1 MQHGQRPAWRML
13 AAAVLVLAI
22 QAAPRAHD
30 IPDEIVL
37 QTYVKPE
44 PGQLK
49 VLLRVPLIAVTDAN
63 LPKDGT
69 GFLALPYI
77 DPALREAANQISNG
91 IVLLENE
98 DRLTG
103 YEMMNA
109 RISLPSDKSFNTY
122 DGALARVRGP
132 KIPDATQ
139 VYYNQGFLDL
149 ELNFPIRSQES
160 DFALRVLF
168 GRGLANRT
176 ATYINFIRPDGGIRE
191 FRLHDDTSL
200 VRLDPHTH
208 QAAWG
213 FLTAGF
219 YRFLDGLDP
228 LLFVLVL
235 AIPYRQARDLVR
247 PILAFAL
254 AHSITLAL
262 SASGMAPAGSWFP
275 AAVGV
280 LIALSI
286 VYVAIENAI
295 GASLRR
301 RWIVAFV
308 FGLAHG
314 FGFAIQFRD
323 VLQFAGAH
331 QVAALISFNVGLELG
346 TIVILSIAMP
356 ALTLLF
362 THVVTERAGTIVLSA
377 IIAHTGWHWMM
388 DRLAL
393 LRVADW
399 PLLDVTVML
408 GIVRWLLAITVI
420 GGALWFVAGLLKKKP
435 REPELAEKSIVDSR

>member
-1 MQHGQRPAWRML
+1 MRTTSPTKS
-13 AAAVLVLAI
+13 
-22 QAAPRAHD
+22 D
-30 IPDEIVL
+30 L

-49 VLLRVPLIAVTDAN
+49 VLLRVPLIAVTEAN

-77 DPALREAANQISNG
+77 DPALSEAANQISNG
-91 IVLLENE
+91 VVFLEGD
-98 DRLTG
+98 DRLTS
-103 YEMMNA
+103 YKMLNA
-109 RISLPSDKSFNTY
+109 RVSLPSDRSFNTY

-149 ELNFPIRSQES
+149 ELSFPIRSEHS

-176 ATYINFIRPDGGIRE
+176 ATYINFIRPDGAIRE

-200 VRLDPHTH
+200 VRLDPRTH
-208 QAAWG
+208 QAVWA

-219 YRFLDGLDP
+219 YRFLDGVEP

-235 AIPYRQARDLVR
+235 AIPYRRARDLVR

-254 AHSITLAL
+254 AHSITLAM
-262 SASGMAPAGSWFP
+262 SASGLAPAGTWFP
-275 AAVGV
+275 TTVGV
-280 LIALSI
+280 LLAVSI

-295 GASLRR
+295 GPNLSR
-301 RWIVAFV
+301 RWIVAFA

-331 QVAALISFNVGLELG
+331 QVAALISFNIGLELG
-346 TIVILSIAMP
+346 TIIILSIALP

-362 THVVTERAGTIVLSA
+362 THGVRERAGTIVLSA
-377 IIAHTGWHWMM
+377 ILAHTGWHWMM
-388 DRLAL
+388 ERMTL
-393 LRVADW
+393 LRAADW
-399 PLLDVTVML
+399 PLLDVTLALTV
-408 GIVRWLLAITVI
+408 VRWLLALTVV
-420 GGALWFVAGLLKKKP
+420 GGLLWFVAGFLNRKP
-435 REPELAEKSIVDSR
+435 REPELAEKSIVDTR